1 MIEVDIPGF
10 GPLRLAHLV
19 SDYNGTLSVDG
30 RLWPGVK
37 EALARLAPHLSIHI
51 VTADTFGRARS
62 ELAGSGLC
70 PPDSARGRAED
81 AQKEDYVRKLGAE
94 AVVALGNGNND
105 RLMLRASRVG
115 IAVCQREGGAL
126 SALTGADLVVA
137 SPLDA
142 LDLCLYPD
150 RLKATLRF

>member
-1 MIEVDIPGF
+1 VIETDIPGF

-37 EALARLAPHLSIHI
+37 DALARLAAHLDIHI

-62 ELAGSGLC
+62 ELQGLDCALHILRAG
-70 PPDSARGRAED
+70 AED
-81 AQKEDYVRKLGAE
+81 VQKEDLLRRLGAE

-105 RLMLRASRVG
+105 RRMLRASRVG
-115 IAVCQREGGAL
+115 IAVCLHEGCAV
-126 SALTGADLVVA
+126 SALTAADLVVA

-142 LDLCLYPD
+142 LDLCLSPE